1 MTRRRGSSPSTAF
14 LALIAMLRRRSP
26 LLLLLLAALGP
37 AAPARGQSLEESV
50 RRVERETGGRILSAE
65 TLRAGDRE
73 IHRIKVLTPDGRVRV
88 IQQEGGMRGGYQ
100 RESRPLDPAPA
111 RRERPRVVDPE
122 ERDEDDHPARRG
134 RGAWEE
140 WQG

>member
-1 MTRRRGSSPSTAF
+1 
-14 LALIAMLRRRSP
+14 MLRRRSP
-26 LLLLLLAALGP
+26 LLLLLAALGF
-37 AAPARGQSLEESV
+37 AAPACGQSLEESV

-65 TLRAGDRE
+65 TFRAGERE

-100 RESRPLDPAPA
+100 RDSRPLDPAPA
-111 RRERPRVVDPE
+111 RRERPRVDPE